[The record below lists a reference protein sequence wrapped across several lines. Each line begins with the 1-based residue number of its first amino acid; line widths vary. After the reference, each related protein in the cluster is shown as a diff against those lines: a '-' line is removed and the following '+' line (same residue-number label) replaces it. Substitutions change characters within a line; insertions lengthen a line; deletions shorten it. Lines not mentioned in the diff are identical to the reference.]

1 MASPSNDPASR
12 SGNASRNKETGD
24 HGEDLAAAYLEAQ
37 GFVVM
42 DRNYRFEREEID
54 LIVWERDDLF
64 GLGGALVFVEVKTRR
79 GTGFGRPE
87 AAVTPSKQAA
97 IRRVAEAYL
106 YERKLD
112 STVCRFDVVAVLLP
126 PGRDPVIEHFRDAFG
141 MEG

>member
-54 LIVWERDDLF
+54 LIVWER
-64 GLGGALVFVEVKTRR
+64 EVKTRR

>member
-1 MASPSNDPASR
+1 MASR
-12 SGNASRNKETGD
+12 SDHSARSNKATGD
-24 HGEDLAAAYLEAQ
+24 HGEDLAAAYLEAH
-37 GFVVM
+37 GFVLM

-64 GLGGALVFVEVKTRR
+64 EMGGALVFVEVKTRR

-87 AAVTPSKQAA
+87 AAVTPAKQAA

-106 YERKLD
+106 YERKLE
-112 STVCRFDVVAVLLP
+112 STVCRFDVVAVLLSP
-126 PGRDPVIEHFRDAFG
+126 SGTPQIEHFPDAFG